1 MGANNSSS
9 SHTDNQENKVLVLA
23 EGSTSVLREA
33 LVHQRKSLVLT
44 LVKQWKNFAWFYITM
59 VITVIY
65 LFVKGN
71 KWNVNFAIDSKDVSV
86 KGNVYDFSVDSNFLL
101 INITF

>member
-1 MGANNSSS
+1 
-9 SHTDNQENKVLVLA
+9 
-23 EGSTSVLREA
+23 
-33 LVHQRKSLVLT
+33 
-44 LVKQWKNFAWFYITM
+44 M

-86 KGNVYDFSVDSNFLL
+86 KGNVYDFSVDSNFIL

>member
-1 MGANNSSS
+1 MGVQWLWKAFDGKGEWNFGNDFARNATILGANNSSS

-44 LVKQWKNFAWFYITM
+44 LVKQWQNFA
-59 VITVIY
+59 
-65 LFVKGN
+65 
-71 KWNVNFAIDSKDVSV
+71 
-86 KGNVYDFSVDSNFLL
+86 
-101 INITF
+101 